1 MKPADGVSVI
11 AMVLIASFA
20 IDRIVAAFL
29 FPFAFL
35 PSFPQE
41 TEKRYKLLY
50 FLVAAM
56 LAVIVLA
63 WVGNMRVLDALGL
76 QPNPTLDF
84 LVTGIVLIGGADKI
98 AGALK
103 PPGAPSSQPERKQQ
117 VEVSGT
123 VHLAPGDQ
131 LPKHR

>member
-1 MKPADGVSVI
+1 MKPADGLNVI

-20 IDRIVAAFL
+20 IDRIVAAIL
-29 FPFAFL
+29 FPFSFL

-41 TEKRYKLLY
+41 SEKRYKLLY
-50 FLVAAM
+50 FFVATI
-56 LAVIVLA
+56 LAVIVLR
-63 WVGNMRVLDALGL
+63 WFDSLRVLNTLGL
-76 QPNPTLDF
+76 EAHPRLDF
-84 LVTGIVLIGGADKI
+84 LVTGIILIGGADKI

-103 PPGAPSSQPERKQQ
+103 PSGAGQPEHKQQ

-123 VHLAPGDQ
+123 VYLAPDDK